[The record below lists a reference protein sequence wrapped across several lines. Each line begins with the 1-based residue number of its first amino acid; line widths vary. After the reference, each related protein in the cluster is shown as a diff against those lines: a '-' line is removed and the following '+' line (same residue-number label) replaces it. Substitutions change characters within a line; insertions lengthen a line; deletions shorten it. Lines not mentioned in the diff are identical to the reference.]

1 MIRPILF
8 LLILFFPFLVI
19 DLHKINQQRENKN
32 PKEKWNYIYIIFIF
46 FYVLFIFYTAEVYN
60 ASI

>member
-19 DLHKINQQRENKN
+19 YLHKINQQRKNKT

-46 FYVLFIFYTAEVYN
+46 FYVLFIFYTAEVFN